1 MDDEGPAFL
10 SFSGLPDEDVY
21 DFVTNVDAL
30 RKHFK
35 WSNQVTFCYART
47 MLKGSARKIVQ
58 STKPGSSSGNEHQ
71 KSRVLSDEAV
81 DPNSW
86 SNLRASLVF
95 EFTEQYKKDREMVQL
110 LTMRQQAGESSSEY
124 AQRFVG
130 LVSGLIVAHPLD
142 SNMLG
147 ILFASGLRSEKL
159 RWELLLRRLNTI
171 DKAVGYVAP
180 DQLYKVAK
188 LSSLLSPLPVSA
200 SAVGSAGELSPTSEE
215 SASFTAAQR
224 EGSSAASHTF
234 VDEADEQ
241 SLREV
246 YGSAD
251 VNSRLDVAGMA
262 SLEHDVSDRP
272 SSEHDSGTRT
282 VRGSTANGAS
292 FSLDDDGEDG
302 SQGSAHTHQSAMPWP
317 SAGTVPEPAASAAA
331 VTADGYDGVGAEA
344 DDRQHS
350 QSHSPLGGNGY
361 WTPPRLPDA
370 RQRRQHRQS
379 MSAYARA
386 AAHTSASV
394 SGMLPS
400 QNSWQATARQHHTAL
415 PRTGGGVPSR
425 AALPS
430 SLYEA
435 DGQGYDD
442 DDYQG
447 PGALDRSLSKAST
460 GTGSEPEDQTRSAS
474 ELNSLADQLESL
486 TSMLRIQSDARR
498 RRPRLCYR
506 CRQKGHI
513 ASECPLPPEMAVP
526 NQQTRERMGLGGS
539 TPQAASKTLPRV
551 NAMASPPLATGSWR
565 APSSSRSATQ
575 SRRYTQSWGR
585 NALPNMSNH
594 AH

>member
-21 DFVTNVDAL
+21 DFVTNVDSL

-58 STKPGSSSGNEHQ
+58 TVKTGNGNEHQ

-110 LTMRQQAGESSSEY
+110 LTMRQQPGESSSEY
-124 AQRFVG
+124 AQRFVE
-130 LVSGLIVAHPLD
+130 LVSGLIVSHPLD

-147 ILFASGLRSEKL
+147 ILFASGLRTEKI

-188 LSSLLSPLPVSA
+188 LSSLLSPLPMSA
-200 SAVGSAGELSPTSEE
+200 SAVSSVGELSPTSEE
-215 SASFTAAQR
+215 SASFTTPQR
-224 EGSSAASHTF
+224 DTTIAASHRF

-246 YGSAD
+246 YGGAD
-251 VNSRLDVAGMA
+251 INSK
-262 SLEHDVSDRP
+262 SDEADMT
-272 SSEHDSGTRT
+272 SSEHDSVTQT

-292 FSLDDDGEDG
+292 FSLDDDGDDG
-302 SQGSAHTHQSAMPWP
+302 SQGPVNERQSTMQWSSTATT
-317 SAGTVPEPAASAAA
+317 SERAALTTVT
-331 VTADGYDGVGAEA
+331 VDGYDGVRVESSEG
-344 DDRQHS
+344 QHN
-350 QSHSPLGGNGY
+350 QSYASLGGSGY
-361 WTPPRLPDA
+361 WTPPPLPDA

-400 QNSWQATARQHHTAL
+400 QNSWQTPPRQHHTAL
-415 PRTGGGVPSR
+415 PRSSGGALNR
-425 AALPS
+425 TALPS

-435 DGQGYDD
+435 DEHGYDE
-442 DDYQG
+442 DYQDFQ
-447 PGALDRSLSKAST
+447 GAEAFDRSQSKAST
-460 GTGSEPEDQTRSAS
+460 GTGSEPDDQGRSAS

-513 ASECPLPPEMAVP
+513 AAECPLPPEMAVP
-526 NQQTRERMGLGGS
+526 NQQTRERMGLGGTVS
-539 TPQAASKTLPRV
+539 QATHKTLPRT
-551 NAMASPPLATGSWR
+551 NTMTSPPLATGSWR
-565 APSSSRSATQ
+565 APSSRTATQ

-585 NALPNMSNH
+585 NALPNMSNPSH
-594 AH
+594 

>member
-21 DFVTNVDAL
+21 DFVTNVDSL

-58 STKPGSSSGNEHQ
+58 STKAGSSNSSGNEHQ

-110 LTMRQQAGESSSEY
+110 LAMRQQAGESCSEY

-147 ILFASGLRSEKL
+147 ILFASGLRSEKM

-188 LSSLLSPLPVSA
+188 LSSLLSPLPMPV
-200 SAVGSAGELSPTSEE
+200 SAVGSVGELSPASEE
-215 SASFTAAQR
+215 SASFAATR
-224 EGSSAASHTF
+224 RNDSTAASHTF

-241 SLREV
+241 SLQDV
-246 YGSAD
+246 YGGAD
-251 VNSRLDVAGMA
+251 VNNKTGS
-262 SLEHDVSDRP
+262 EHNAADRP
-272 SSEHDSGTRT
+272 SSGHDSTTRT
-282 VRGSTANGAS
+282 VRGSTVNGAS
-292 FSLDDDGEDG
+292 FSLDDDGEVGFQDP
-302 SQGSAHTHQSAMPWP
+302 THAQQSTMPWP
-317 SAGTVPEPAASAAA
+317 AATMVTAPAAST
-331 VTADGYDGVGAEA
+331 VETADGYDGMGAEPG
-344 DDRQHS
+344 DEQHV
-350 QSHSPLGGNGY
+350 QSHSPLGANGY

-379 MSAYARA
+379 MSAYART

-415 PRTGGGVPSR
+415 PRTGSGVPSR

-435 DGQGYDD
+435 DAHGYDD
-442 DDYQG
+442 DYQDFQG
-447 PGALDRSLSKAST
+447 PGALDRSQSKAST
-460 GTGSEPEDQTRSAS
+460 GTGSEPEDQNRSAS
-474 ELNSLADQLESL
+474 ELNSLADQLENL

-513 ASECPLPPEMAVP
+513 AAECPLPPDMAVP

-539 TPQAASKTLPRV
+539 TPQAGSKTLPRSS
-551 NAMASPPLATGSWR
+551 AMAPPPLATGSWR

-575 SRRYTQSWGR
+575 SRSYTQSWGR